1 MKLLSLL
8 ALGAVS
14 AFAGEKTVIQ
24 PQTVAI
30 YPWSLKLDAA
40 WVGEGDTNKG
50 GSFSVFESRLQLAMQ
65 RPIDFLPSLGG
76 TGGGWVLRVGA
87 EWERF
92 GFSHSDVPDFLP
104 GTLQSNAAVIGLEYR
119 TLAGLGAIFE
129 MRPGFYYE
137 HHVTSDSFDV
147 PFKAA
152 GVWQVNDRFALILG
166 ATYGGHRKS
175 QFLPA
180 AGIWWKITD
189 KLTLNAIPPDPRL
202 EYQITEKARIWLGG
216 EINGGSFRTDA
227 GRSDNLNAAV
237 VSYTDYRGGAGV
249 AWSFA
254 DGWSLDAGAGVSFY
268 RKFDFHR
275 AEVGVKSDDLAP
287 YVKFSIRGEF

>member
-14 AFAGEKTVIQ
+14 AVAGEKTVIQ
-24 PQTVAI
+24 PETVAVA
-30 YPWSLKLDAA
+30 PWSLKLDAA
-40 WVGEGDTNKG
+40 WVGEGDTDKG

-65 RPIDFLPSLGG
+65 RPVELPSLGG
-76 TGGGWVLRVGA
+76 RGGQWVLRVGA

-92 GFSHSDVPDFLP
+92 GFNLSGGPDFLP

-119 TLAGLGAIFE
+119 TLQGLGAIFE
-129 MRPGFYYE
+129 IRPGFYYE
-137 HHVTSDSFDV
+137 HHVTADSFDV
-147 PFKAA
+147 PLKIA
-152 GVWQVNDRFALILG
+152 GVWSVNERFALVLG
-166 ATYGGHRKS
+166 ATYGGHRKT
-175 QFLPA
+175 QILPA
-180 AGIWWKITD
+180 VGFYWRITD
-189 KLTLNAIPPDPRL
+189 KLTFNAIPPDPRL
-202 EYQITEKARIWLGG
+202 EYQITDKARVWLGG

-227 GRSDNLNAAV
+227 GRSDKLNSAV
-237 VSYTDYRGGAGV
+237 VSYSDYRAGAGV

-254 DGWSLDAGAGVSFY
+254 DGWSVDAGAGVSFY

-287 YVKFSIRGEF
+287 YVKLSIRGEF